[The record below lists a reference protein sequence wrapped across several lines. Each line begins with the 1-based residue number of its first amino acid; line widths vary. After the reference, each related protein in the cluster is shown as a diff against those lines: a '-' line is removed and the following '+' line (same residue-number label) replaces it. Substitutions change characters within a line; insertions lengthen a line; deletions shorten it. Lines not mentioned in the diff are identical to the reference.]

1 MKIFTALMAA
11 WGFFC
16 FTFVI
21 MSAVEGHLNVTMEWH
36 QVIYVVLFVALSFLV
51 FDKE

>member
-21 MSAVEGHLNVTMEWH
+21 MSTVGGRLSVTMKWYH
-36 QVIYVVLFVALSFLV
+36 VMCVGLFVVLSFLV
-51 FDKE
+51 FYKG

>member
-1 MKIFTALMAA
+1 MKIFTDLMAA

-21 MSAVEGHLNVTMEWH
+21 MSAIGGHLSVTMEWH
-36 QVIYVVLFVALSFLV
+36 QVMYVVLFVVLSFLI
-51 FDKE
+51 FYKE

>member
-16 FTFVI
+16 LTFVI
-21 MSAVEGHLNVTMEWH
+21 MSAIGGHLNVTIEWYH
-36 QVIYVVLFVALSFLV
+36 VMCVGSFVVLSFLV
-51 FDKE
+51 FYKG